1 MPHLQRGLNLLDAA
15 ERPADH
21 SLALRSLAEALQ
33 QLGRTEEALALLPAE
48 GGDDKLITARAALLA
63 SSGRHDEAAV
73 LLAEGLQARPEA
85 EPIRLMAAELAEVRG
100 RSNEAIAVLLQ
111 GLEADPENLALLLQL
126 ASCGTRAFVPP
137 AAREAAEKAIELTE
151 ALDPPQ
157 PLQRAQALV
166 ARGHVLAGDG
176 AAEAAEATYRE
187 ALELLPGLVPALS
200 GLGQLLLE
208 RGQVEEAIR
217 CYEQVRARAPLAGWS
232 QLIHA
237 RQVPDDPAMLE
248 QLERAARQPSL
259 EGPVRSGLLFTL
271 AAAYDKQKQH
281 AKAIGLA
288 AEANAASKALLPY
301 SPEGHRGRV
310 EREMAFFSEACLK
323 LRHGWGSASRLP
335 VFVLGMPRSG
345 TTLTEQILGS
355 HSLVHG
361 AGELGQIGE
370 QITRME
376 AWEWKLG
383 SRLGYPDCLWDLTA
397 SECQGYA
404 ERLLEALQAFDIS
417 AQRVVDKLPH
427 NFEHIGL
434 IKLLFPHA
442 AVIHVRREP
451 RDIAISNF
459 FTDYGAKFGGMGF
472 AYDWPW
478 IGEQLIDHD
487 RLMTHWHRIFPGQ
500 ILEVPYE
507 ELVANTEIWAQRMIE
522 HIGLEWEPGVLEFQK
537 SERSVKT
544 ASVWQVRQ
552 PVYKSSIER
561 WKRYGD
567 ALASLEEVLNGE
579 RPVDPEPLQQP
590 AIPPGLFT
598 AAMAQL
604 QAGRVPEAEAMLR
617 QLLAERPE
625 HAAAHHFLGAA
636 LAQQEKLTESR
647 DAMRRSLALHPFQ
660 PSWLGNL
667 AAIEEA
673 LGDLEAA
680 EQLRKQQ
687 QRLLNGLP
695 PWPTE
700 DAPA

>member
-1 MPHLQRGLNLLDAA
+1 
-15 ERPADH
+15 
-21 SLALRSLAEALQ
+21 
-33 QLGRTEEALALLPAE
+33 
-48 GGDDKLITARAALLA
+48 
-63 SSGRHDEAAV
+63 
-73 LLAEGLQARPEA
+73 
-85 EPIRLMAAELAEVRG
+85 MA
-100 RSNEAIAVLLQ
+100 
-111 GLEADPENLALLLQL
+111 
-126 ASCGTRAFVPP
+126 
-137 AAREAAEKAIELTE
+137 LTE
-151 ALDPPQ
+151 ALHPPQ
-157 PLQRAQALV
+157 PLNRAQALV

-176 AAEAAEATYRE
+176 DAEAAEATYRQ
-187 ALELLPGLVPALS
+187 ALALLPGFVPALS

-237 RQVPDDPAMLE
+237 RQVPEDPGVLE

-271 AAAYDKQKQH
+271 AAAYDKQKEYV
-281 AKAIGLA
+281 KAISLA
-288 AEANAASKALLPY
+288 AEANAASKEKLPY
-301 SPEGHRGRV
+301 LPEGHRARV
-310 EREMAFFSEACLK
+310 EREMAFFSESFLEP
-323 LRHGWGSASRLP
+323 RRNWGSASRLP

-355 HSLVHG
+355 HSQVHG

-383 SRLGYPDCLWDLTA
+383 SRLGYPDCLWDLTP
-397 SECQGYA
+397 SECQGYG
-404 ERLLEALQAFDIS
+404 ERLLQALQAFDPT
-417 AQRVVDKLPH
+417 AQRVVDKLHH

-434 IKLLFPHA
+434 IKLLFPNA

-472 AYDWPW
+472 AYDWQW
-478 IGEQLIDHD
+478 IGEQLVDHD
-487 RLMTHWHRIFPGQ
+487 RLMAHWHRLFPGQ

-507 ELVANTEIWAQRMIE
+507 ELVADTETWARRLIA

-537 SERSVKT
+537 LERSVKT

-552 PVYKSSIER
+552 PVYRSSTER
-561 WKRYGD
+561 WKRYGE
-567 ALASLEEVLNGE
+567 ALAPLEAVLNGE
-579 RPVDPEPLQQP
+579 RPADPEPLPQP
-590 AIPPGLFT
+590 AIPPGVFT

-604 QAGRVPEAEAMLR
+604 QAGQPVQAEAMLR

-636 LAQQEKLTESR
+636 LAQQGQVQEAREE
-647 DAMRRSLALHPFQ
+647 MRRSLALHPFQ

-673 LGDLEAA
+673 LGEREAA
-680 EQLRKQQ
+680 EQLRRQQ
-687 QRLLNGLP
+687 QRLLDGLP
-695 PWPTE
+695 PWETQA
-700 DAPA
+700 DAITASPA